1 MSTDWEYCIGLYRRL
16 DLVRQGEILTL
27 AVGRRFADNAK

>member
-16 DLVRQGEILTL
+16 DLARRDEMLTL
-27 AVGRRFADNAK
+27 AVRRRFVDNAK